1 MKSLFDYIDGNSFLT
16 TIIGIIVG
24 WILNFISTM
33 YFDKKN
39 ERRRK
44 KELERIEKQKRFEN
58 KSELQ
63 IDKNNSDN
71 NIDMEIFIG
80 TFKVEYNKEKEY
92 KISYS
97 QNIKNKENHC
107 YKDIVIKNIGK
118 SDIECLDI
126 VSTNKKGLILC
137 DYNSLNNLVDN
148 ELICYDYCYDKKIR
162 VGESIKIRIYYEYNK
177 QPHLMWS
184 STLAFLFEDQNH
196 NYWEQPFF
204 YEKDNIYA
212 PYEISYKELKKAVTT
227 DDAYECFEHP
237 WLW

>member
-33 YFDKKN
+33 YFDKKK

-58 KSELQ
+58 KPELQ

-80 TFKVEYNKEKEY
+80 TFKVEYSKEKEY

-97 QNIKNKENHC
+97 QNIKNKKNHS
-107 YKDIVIKNIGK
+107 YKDIAIKNIGK

-137 DYNSLNNLVDN
+137 DYKSLNDLVDN

-177 QPHLMWS
+177 RPHLMWS

-212 PYEISYKELKKAVTT
+212 PYEISYKDYRQIVTT

>member
-44 KELERIEKQKRFEN
+44 KKLERIEKQKRFEN
-58 KSELQ
+58 KPELQ

-71 NIDMEIFIG
+71 NINMEIFIG
-80 TFKVEYNKEKEY
+80 TFKVEY
-92 KISYS
+92 
-97 QNIKNKENHC
+97 NKENHC

-162 VGESIKIRIYYEYNK
+162 V
-177 QPHLMWS
+177 
-184 STLAFLFEDQNH
+184 
-196 NYWEQPFF
+196 
-204 YEKDNIYA
+204 
-212 PYEISYKELKKAVTT
+212 
-227 DDAYECFEHP
+227 
-237 WLW
+237 

>member
-1 MKSLFDYIDGNSFLT
+1 
-16 TIIGIIVG
+16 
-24 WILNFISTM
+24 
-33 YFDKKN
+33 
-39 ERRRK
+39 
-44 KELERIEKQKRFEN
+44 
-58 KSELQ
+58 
-63 IDKNNSDN
+63 
-71 NIDMEIFIG
+71 MEIFIG

-137 DYNSLNNLVDN
+137 DYNSLNDLVDN
-148 ELICYDYCYDKKIR
+148 KLICYDYCYDKKIR

-177 QPHLMWS
+177 QPHLMWN

>member
-1 MKSLFDYIDGNSFLT
+1 M
-16 TIIGIIVG
+16 VG
-24 WILNFISTM
+24 DNVGQPQVLPIRDALKLA
-33 YFDKKN
+33 D
-39 ERRRK
+39 
-44 KELERIEKQKRFEN
+44 ELELDLIE
-58 KSELQ
+58 
-63 IDKNNSDN
+63 
-71 NIDMEIFIG
+71 
-80 TFKVEYNKEKEY
+80 
-92 KISYS
+92 ISP
-97 QNIKNKENHC
+97 KAEPP
-107 YKDIVIKNIGK
+107 
-118 SDIECLDI
+118 
-126 VSTNKKGLILC
+126 
-137 DYNSLNNLVDN
+137 
-148 ELICYDYCYDKKIR
+148 IR

>member
-39 ERRRK
+39 K
-44 KELERIEKQKRFEN
+44 P
-58 KSELQ
+58 ELQ

-71 NIDMEIFIG
+71 NINMEIFIG
-80 TFKVEYNKEKEY
+80 TFKVEYSKEKEY
-92 KISYS
+92 KINYS
-97 QNIKNKENHC
+97 QNIKNKKNHC
-107 YKDIVIKNIGK
+107 YKDIIIKNIGK

-137 DYNSLNNLVDN
+137 DYNSLNDLVDN
-148 ELICYDYCYDKKIR
+148 KLICYDYCYDKKIR

>member
-1 MKSLFDYIDGNSFLT
+1 
-16 TIIGIIVG
+16 
-24 WILNFISTM
+24 
-33 YFDKKN
+33 
-39 ERRRK
+39 
-44 KELERIEKQKRFEN
+44 
-58 KSELQ
+58 
-63 IDKNNSDN
+63 
-71 NIDMEIFIG
+71 MEIFIG

-97 QNIKNKENHC
+97 QNIKNKKNHC
-107 YKDIVIKNIGK
+107 YKDIIIKNIGK